1 MKIAVISDSHNI
13 EENIKNI
20 IKYLSDSDI
29 LIHCGDGVEDIRLI
43 ESKFKGKI
51 YAVKGNCDFGVAYPE
66 QLLIEVNGKK
76 IFIVHG
82 HKYNVKMNYN
92 TIFYKAMELGVD
104 IVTFGHSHKAMI
116 EENRGITLM
125 NPGSISLPYGL
136 DKKTMGFIEINNEGN
151 VEFLIKEITS

>member
-20 IKYLSDSDI
+20 IKYLVDVDI

-51 YAVKGNCDFGVAYPE
+51 YAVKGNCDFGVVYPE
-66 QLLIEVNGKK
+66 QLLIEINGKK

-92 TIFYKAMELGVD
+92 TIFYKAMELEVD

-116 EENRGITLM
+116 EENRRITLM

-136 DKKTMGFIEINNEGN
+136 DKKTMGFIEIDNQGN
-151 VEFLIKEITS
+151 MEFLIKEIT